1 MKAEP
6 AGELDREKRRTR
18 QITRNVM
25 RFTDVIMKMHLLLLF
40 LLFSTSAVA
49 GGKLGTVC
57 FGKNLAKP
65 YSEHTDRIYIKI
77 DNSDMLYFNRPS
89 EGAVLTGLD
98 INKNHM
104 VKVYFDNQLVRSW
117 PLSFSDLGSY
127 SVIIW
132 RSSGSWRMEPSDESK
147 CN

>member
-1 MKAEP
+1 MP
-6 AGELDREKRRTR
+6 
-18 QITRNVM
+18 V
-25 RFTDVIMKMHLLLLF
+25 TDVIMRKHFLLLF
-40 LLFSTSAVA
+40 LIFSSTAFASD
-49 GGKLGTVC
+49 KLGKVC

-65 YSEHTDRIYIKI
+65 YSEHTDRIYLKV
-77 DNSDMLYFNRPS
+77 DDSDKLYFNRPN
-89 EGAVLTGLD
+89 EEAILKGLD